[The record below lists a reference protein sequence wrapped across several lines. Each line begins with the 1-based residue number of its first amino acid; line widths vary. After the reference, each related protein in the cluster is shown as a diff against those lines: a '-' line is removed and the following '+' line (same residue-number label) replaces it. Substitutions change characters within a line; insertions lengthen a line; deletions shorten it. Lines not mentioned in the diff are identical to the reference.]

1 MQFRLSPLS
10 YEMTNRLLNCTDCTS
25 CTYPETFILEEL
37 SESDSRFLFGR
48 TEFLSEAM
56 GKTLFVFIMTLLLLE
71 LARGNKTGRSRRNGT
86 DTISPRTFRGKTIPV
101 QLPLPPNSTETLA
114 HTSPSAAAGPGLQ
127 LLRNSTVMYLTGP
140 LSTRAIP
147 AGYIIAVVVGIPA
160 NVAILVSIGAKVRA
174 VSSAILYCSLATSD
188 LLLLLS
194 LLLKTHYHFAGN
206 DWAFGELACRLTTA
220 CFYGNLYCSAHTLAC
235 ISAKR
240 YLAVVHPF
248 LYKSLPKR
256 SFTAWA
262 SLAVWI
268 VFSIAMVPELLV
280 RQSYRIPQL
289 GITTC
294 HDVLPVDQSSYDFLV
309 YYQLGLTLIGFLLP
323 LLVTTACYTSIVWEL
338 NRSHH
343 DWGLYIKAST
353 LVFFI
358 FVLCFAPSSFVHFLH
373 YVRLYSSGAENFYV
387 YFNVAVCLCCLHSC
401 LDPFLFLL
409 MSRTAGSK
417 LYFMTRKGKTLS
429 IST

>member
-1 MQFRLSPLS
+1 
-10 YEMTNRLLNCTDCTS
+10 
-25 CTYPETFILEEL
+25 
-37 SESDSRFLFGR
+37 
-48 TEFLSEAM
+48 M
-56 GKTLFVFIMTLLLLE
+56 GKTLLIFIMTLLLLE
-71 LARGNKTGRSRRNGT
+71 LTRGSKSGKNRHNRTEG
-86 DTISPRTFRGKTIPV
+86 ISPRTFRGQTIPV

-114 HTSPSAAAGPGLQ
+114 RSSPSGVVEPGLQ
-127 LLRNSTVMYLTGP
+127 LLSNSTAMYLRGA

-147 AGYIIAVVVGIPA
+147 AVYIVSIVVGVPA
-160 NVAILVSIGAKVRA
+160 NVAILVSIGAKVRR

-194 LLLKTHYHFAGN
+194 LLLKMHYHFTGN
-206 DWAFGELACRLTTA
+206 DWTFGEATCRLVTA

-235 ISAKR
+235 ISVKR

-256 SFTAWA
+256 SCTAWA
-262 SLAVWI
+262 SLAVW
-268 VFSIAMVPELLV
+268 VMFSIAIVPELLV
-280 RQSYRIPQL
+280 HQTYRIPQL
-289 GITTC
+289 RITTC
-294 HDVLPVDQSSYDFLV
+294 HDVLPVDQGSSNFLV
-309 YYQLGLTLIGFLLP
+309 VYNLALTLLGFLLP
-323 LLVTTACYTSIVWEL
+323 LMVTTACYTSIVWEL
-338 NRSHH
+338 NRSHR
-343 DWGLYIKAST
+343 DWSLYIKAST

-358 FVLCFAPSSFVHFLH
+358 FVLCFAPSSFIHFLH
-373 YVRLYSSGAENFYV
+373 YVRLYSSGAENFYA

-401 LDPFLFLL
+401 LDPFLFFL

>member
-1 MQFRLSPLS
+1 FFNLIFVQYLPGSKS
-10 YEMTNRLLNCTDCTS
+10 GKNRHN
-25 CTYPETFILEEL
+25 
-37 SESDSRFLFGR
+37 R
-48 TEFLSEAM
+48 TE
-56 GKTLFVFIMTLLLLE
+56 G
-71 LARGNKTGRSRRNGT
+71 
-86 DTISPRTFRGKTIPV
+86 ISPRTFRGQTIPV

-114 HTSPSAAAGPGLQ
+114 RSSPSGVVEPGLQ
-127 LLRNSTVMYLTGP
+127 LLSNSTAMYLRGA

-147 AGYIIAVVVGIPA
+147 AVYIVSIVVGVPA
-160 NVAILVSIGAKVRA
+160 NVAILVSIGAKVRR

-194 LLLKTHYHFAGN
+194 LLLKMHYHFTGN
-206 DWAFGELACRLTTA
+206 DWTFGEATCRLVTA

-235 ISAKR
+235 ISVKR

-256 SFTAWA
+256 SCTAWA
-262 SLAVWI
+262 SLAVW
-268 VFSIAMVPELLV
+268 VMFSIAIVPELLV
-280 RQSYRIPQL
+280 HQTYRIPQL
-289 GITTC
+289 RITTC
-294 HDVLPVDQSSYDFLV
+294 HDVLPVDQGSSNFLV
-309 YYQLGLTLIGFLLP
+309 VYNLALTLLGFLLP
-323 LLVTTACYTSIVWEL
+323 LMVTTACYTSIVWEL
-338 NRSHH
+338 NRSHR
-343 DWGLYIKAST
+343 DWSLYIKAST

-358 FVLCFAPSSFVHFLH
+358 FVLCFAPSSFIHFLH
-373 YVRLYSSGAENFYV
+373 YVRLYSSGAENFYA

-401 LDPFLFLL
+401 LDPFLFFL

>member
-1 MQFRLSPLS
+1 
-10 YEMTNRLLNCTDCTS
+10 
-25 CTYPETFILEEL
+25 
-37 SESDSRFLFGR
+37 
-48 TEFLSEAM
+48 M
-56 GKTLFVFIMTLLLLE
+56 GKTLLIVIMTVLLLE
-71 LARGNKTGRSRRNGT
+71 LTRGTNRGKNRHNRTEG
-86 DTISPRTFRGKTIPV
+86 ISPRTFRGQTIPSPASPPSKLHGN
-101 QLPLPPNSTETLA
+101 LPCS
-114 HTSPSAAAGPGLQ
+114 SPSEVVEPGLR
-127 LLRNSTVMYLTGP
+127 LLSNSTVMYLRGA

-147 AGYIIAVVVGIPA
+147 AVYIVAIVVGIPA
-160 NVAILVSIGAKVRA
+160 NVAILVSIGAKVRR

-194 LLLKTHYHFAGN
+194 LLLKMHYHFAGN
-206 DWAFGELACRLTTA
+206 DWTFGEAACRLVTA

-235 ISAKR
+235 ISVKR

-256 SFTAWA
+256 SCTAWA
-262 SLAVWI
+262 SLAVW
-268 VFSIAMVPELLV
+268 VMFSIAMVPELLV

-294 HDVLPVDQSSYDFLV
+294 HDVLPVDQGSSNFLV
-309 YYQLGLTLIGFLLP
+309 YYNLGLTLLGFLLP
-323 LLVTTACYTSIVWEL
+323 LMVTTACYTSIVWEL
-338 NRSHH
+338 NRSHR
-343 DWGLYIKAST
+343 DWSLYIKAST

-358 FVLCFAPSSFVHFLH
+358 FVLGFAPSNFIHFLH
-373 YVRLYSSGAENFYV
+373 YVQLYSSGAENFYA

-401 LDPFLFLL
+401 LDPFLFML

-417 LYFMTRKGKTLS
+417 FYFMIRKGKTLS

>member
-1 MQFRLSPLS
+1 
-10 YEMTNRLLNCTDCTS
+10 
-25 CTYPETFILEEL
+25 
-37 SESDSRFLFGR
+37 
-48 TEFLSEAM
+48 M
-56 GKTLFVFIMTLLLLE
+56 GKTLLIFIMTLLLLE
-71 LARGNKTGRSRRNGT
+71 LTRGSKSGKNRHNRTEG
-86 DTISPRTFRGKTIPV
+86 ISPRTFRGQTIPV

-114 HTSPSAAAGPGLQ
+114 RSSPSGVVEPGLQ
-127 LLRNSTVMYLTGP
+127 LLSNSTAMYLRGA

-147 AGYIIAVVVGIPA
+147 VVYIVSIVVGVPA
-160 NVAILVSIGAKVRA
+160 NVAILVSIGAKVRR

-194 LLLKTHYHFAGN
+194 LLLKMHYHFAGN
-206 DWAFGELACRLTTA
+206 DWMFGEATCRLVTA

-235 ISAKR
+235 ISVKR

-256 SFTAWA
+256 SCTAWA

-268 VFSIAMVPELLV
+268 MFSIAMVPELLV
-280 RQSYRIPQL
+280 HQTYRIPQL
-289 GITTC
+289 RIITC
-294 HDVLPVDQSSYDFLV
+294 HDVLPVDQGSSNFLV
-309 YYQLGLTLIGFLLP
+309 VYNLALTLLGFLLP
-323 LLVTTACYTSIVWEL
+323 LMVTTACYTSIVWEL
-338 NRSHH
+338 NRSHR
-343 DWGLYIKAST
+343 DWSLYIKAST

-358 FVLCFAPSSFVHFLH
+358 FVLCFAPSSFIHFLH
-373 YVRLYSSGAENFYV
+373 YVRLYSSGAENFYA

-401 LDPFLFLL
+401 LDPFLFFL

>member
-1 MQFRLSPLS
+1 
-10 YEMTNRLLNCTDCTS
+10 
-25 CTYPETFILEEL
+25 
-37 SESDSRFLFGR
+37 
-48 TEFLSEAM
+48 M
-56 GKTLFVFIMTLLLLE
+56 GKTLLIFITTLLLLE
-71 LARGNKTGRSRRNGT
+71 LTRGSKSGKNRRNRTQG
-86 DTISPRTFRGKTIPV
+86 ISPRTFRGQTIPV

-114 HTSPSAAAGPGLQ
+114 HSSPSGVVEPGLQ
-127 LLRNSTVMYLTGP
+127 LLSNSTAMYLRGA

-147 AGYIIAVVVGIPA
+147 AVYIVSIIVGVPA
-160 NVAILVSIGAKVRA
+160 NVAILVSIGAKVRR

-194 LLLKTHYHFAGN
+194 LLLKMHYHFAGN
-206 DWAFGELACRLTTA
+206 DWTFGEATCRLVTA

-235 ISAKR
+235 ISVKR

-256 SFTAWA
+256 SCTAWA
-262 SLAVWI
+262 SLAVW
-268 VFSIAMVPELLV
+268 VMFSIAMVPELLV
-280 RQSYRIPQL
+280 HQTYRIPQL
-289 GITTC
+289 RITTC
-294 HDVLPVDQSSYDFLV
+294 HDVLPVDQGSSNFLV
-309 YYQLGLTLIGFLLP
+309 FYNLALTLLGFLLP
-323 LLVTTACYTSIVWEL
+323 LMVTTACYTSIVWEL
-338 NRSHH
+338 NRSHR
-343 DWGLYIKAST
+343 DWSLYIKAST

-358 FVLCFAPSSFVHFLH
+358 FVLCFAPSSFIHFLH
-373 YVRLYSSGAENFYV
+373 YVRLYSSGAENFYA